1 MRRSPIL
8 SILSVIT
15 APSLACISIPVWTA
29 CFKNQIASAPDQP
42 YAPDPGQF
50 AGIAILLCCLATATA
65 AAFPGMLLAWL
76 AGRRREREV
85 GWRVFGWIFNGAI
98 AAAGCWLFS
107 DPLGNFLHRLSSGLM
122 P

>member
-1 MRRSPIL
+1 MRPYPIL

-15 APSLACISIPVWTA
+15 APSLACISISLWTA
-29 CFKNQIASAPDQP
+29 YFKHQIASAPDQP

-50 AGIAILLCCLATATA
+50 AGPAILLCVLATATA
-65 AAFPGMLLAWL
+65 AAFPGMLFAWL
-76 AGRRREREV
+76 AGRRKEREV
-85 GWRVFGWIFNGAI
+85 GWRVFGWILNGGI

-107 DPLGNFLHRLSSGLM
+107 DPLGKFLHWLSSGLM